1 MTQEI
6 VDHVW
11 QSTLFAG
18 AAFLVSLMLRPNRA
32 QSRYWVWFAAS
43 TKFLIPFSLLVG
55 LGTRIPHRVA
65 PQPIRSAWVAALQEF
80 SQPLTLP
87 SVTPPAAVSGRPLSH
102 VDLVAACSVV
112 WACGFAAVVIGWL
125 FRWRRIHVVRS
136 SARAM
141 NVPTSLPIPVPVMSA
156 PDLIEPGVFGI
167 LRPVLLLP
175 DGISDQLNQTQL
187 DAILAHEFCHVRRR
201 DNLTA
206 AIHMAVQSIFW
217 FHPVTWWIGARLVAE
232 RERACDE
239 EVLHG
244 GCKANVYAESILA
257 ICRLYL
263 ASPLACI
270 SGVTGSNLKRRIEEI
285 MRNRNV
291 VGLNLGKKL
300 VLAGAGMASLVVPM
314 VIGALNAPAFQ
325 AQETQDWQTRA
336 GGKMAFD
343 VASVKLS
350 KGPFVSPNFPINV
363 GEAYRPTGGSFRAD
377 FPLWTYIQFA
387 YKIAPAEDQSREILA
402 HLPKWAT
409 IDRYSIDARG
419 SANATKDQM
428 RLMVQS
434 LLAERFRLA
443 VHFEMKEAAVFNL
456 TLAKSGTVGPKLRPH
471 AEGPPC
477 DAAGFALSAST
488 AARVIRGDATA
499 GPENFPDMCDAFAVI
514 RKAGGALMLVGY
526 RNATM
531 DMLAASVT
539 GIVGEGRPVI
549 DKTGLSGRFDFT
561 MEWAPQTNSASPPDA
576 PTTASEPLG
585 PTSLQALRD
594 QLGLKLESARGPV
607 RILVIDR
614 VERPSAN

>member
-18 AAFLVSLMLRPNRA
+18 AACLASLMLRPNRA
-32 QSRYWVWFAAS
+32 QLRYWVWFAAS

-55 LGTRIPHRVA
+55 LGTHIPHPMA
-65 PQPIRSAWVAALQEF
+65 PQPVRSAWVTALQEF

-87 SVTPPAAVSGRPLSH
+87 PVTPPAAVSVRPVSH
-102 VDLVAACSVV
+102 VDLVAVCSVI
-112 WACGFAAVVIGWL
+112 WACGFIAVVIGWL
-125 FRWRRIHVVRS
+125 SRWRRIHVLRS

-141 NVPTSLPIPVPVMSA
+141 FVPTRLPIPVPVMSA
-156 PDLIEPGVFGI
+156 PDLIEPGVVGI

-175 DGISDQLNQTQL
+175 DGISDHLNQTQL

-206 AIHMAVQSIFW
+206 AIHMAVQSMFW
-217 FHPVTWWIGARLVAE
+217 FHPLTWWIGARLVAE

-263 ASPLACI
+263 ASPLACV
-270 SGVTGSNLKRRIEEI
+270 SGVTGANLKKRIEEI

-291 VGLNLGKKL
+291 VGLSLGKKL
-300 VLAGAGMASLVVPM
+300 ILTSAGMVSLVVPV
-314 VIGALNAPAFQ
+314 VIGALNASAFQ
-325 AQETQDWQTRA
+325 VQESQDWQTKA

-350 KGPFVSPNFPINV
+350 KGPFVSPNIPINA

-409 IDRYSIDARG
+409 TDRYSIDARG
-419 SANATKDQM
+419 PANATKDQM

-434 LLAERFRLA
+434 LLAERFQWA
-443 VHFEMKEAAVFNL
+443 THFEMKEAAVFNL
-456 TLAKSGTVGPKLRPH
+456 TLAKAGALGPKLRPH

-477 DAAGFALSAST
+477 DASAFDAPTS
-488 AARVIRGDATA
+488 ARVIRGDAA
-499 GPENFPDMCDAFAVI
+499 ASPETFPPMCDSLATI
-514 RKAGGALMLVGY
+514 RKSGGALMLVGY

-539 GIVGEGRPVI
+539 GIVGQGRPVI

-561 MEWAPQTNSASPPDA
+561 MEWAPQTNSAPLPDA

-585 PTSLQALRD
+585 PTSLEALRD
-594 QLGLKLESARGPV
+594 QLGLKLESARGQV

-614 VERPSAN
+614 VERPSEN